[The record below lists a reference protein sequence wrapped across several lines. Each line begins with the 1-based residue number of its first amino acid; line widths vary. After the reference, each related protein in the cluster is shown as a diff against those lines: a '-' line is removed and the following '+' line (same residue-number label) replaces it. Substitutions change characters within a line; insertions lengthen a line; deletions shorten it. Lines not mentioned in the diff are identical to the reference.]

1 MTDKIIQRLCII
13 GVGLIGGSL
22 ARALKKSG
30 AVGEVVGAG
39 RDTTHL
45 EKAKAL
51 GVIDHF
57 ETDISLAVKDCDMVV
72 LAVPLG
78 AMQSVFEKIAAVKT
92 NDMVI
97 TDVGSAKASVVEA
110 AKNVFDTIPETLVPG
125 HPIAGTEKSGVEASF
140 AELYENRRIIITPL
154 ETSSSIA
161 VEKVRNMWQACGG
174 EVVETTT
181 EHHDE
186 VLAATS
192 HLPHML
198 AYSLVDTLAKMDAKS
213 EIFDFAAGGFRDFTR
228 IASSD
233 PAMWHDI
240 CIANSD
246 ALVKMINKFSNDLNL
261 LAEAIEKK
269 DSTYLKETFTR
280 AKKARDEFCEDKHLN
295 DSLE

>member
-1 MTDKIIQRLCII
+1 MNQQIINKLCII

-22 ARALKKSG
+22 ARALKKTG
-30 AVGEVVGAG
+30 AVSEVVGAG
-39 RDTTHL
+39 RDVAHL

-72 LAVPLG
+72 VAVPLG
-78 AMQSVFEKIAAVKT
+78 AMQSVFEKIAPVIT
-92 NDMVI
+92 SDMII
-97 TDVGSAKASVVEA
+97 TDVGSAKGSVVKA
-110 AKNVFDTIPETLVPG
+110 AQAAFKVIPETLVPG

-154 ETSSSIA
+154 ETSSVAAIS
-161 VEKVRNMWQACGG
+161 KVRSMWQACGADVI
-174 EVVETTT
+174 EITI

-198 AYSLVDTLAKMDAKS
+198 AFSLVDTLAKMDAKN

-233 PAMWHDI
+233 PDMWRDI
-240 CIANSD
+240 CLANGD
-246 ALVKMINKFSNDLNL
+246 ALVEMIKKFSDDLQL
-261 LAEAIEKK
+261 LSNAIEKN
-269 DSTYLKETFTR
+269 DSAYLKEVFSR
-280 AKKARDEFCEDKHLN
+280 AKKARDEFCDN
-295 DSLE
+295 

>member
-1 MTDKIIQRLCII
+1 MNKKIINKLCII

-22 ARALKKSG
+22 ARALKKAG
-30 AVGEVVGAG
+30 AVGEVVGSG
-39 RDTTHL
+39 RDVSHL

-57 ETDISLAVKDCDMVV
+57 ETDISQAVKGCDMVV
-72 LAVPLG
+72 VAVPLG
-78 AMQSVFEKIAAVKT
+78 AMQSVFEKIAPVIT

-97 TDVGSAKASVVEA
+97 TDVGSAKGSVVTA
-110 AKNVFDTIPETLVPG
+110 AQAAFKIIPDTLVPA

-140 AELYENRRIIITPL
+140 AELYENHRLIITPL
-154 ETSSSIA
+154 ETSSKNA
-161 VEKVRNMWQACGG
+161 VSKVRAMWQACGAD
-174 EVVETTT
+174 VIETSI

-198 AYSLVDTLAKMDAKS
+198 AFSLVDTLAKMDAKN

-233 PAMWHDI
+233 PDMWRDI
-240 CIANSD
+240 CLANGD
-246 ALVKMINKFSNDLNL
+246 ALVEMIKKFSDDLQL
-261 LAEAIEKK
+261 LSNAIENN
-269 DSTYLKETFTR
+269 DSTYLEEIFSR
-280 AKKARDEFCEDKHLN
+280 AKKARDEFC
-295 DSLE
+295 DSSFKD

>member
-1 MTDKIIQRLCII
+1 MSQQIINKLCII

-22 ARALKKSG
+22 ARALKKAG

-39 RDTTHL
+39 RDVAHL

-57 ETDISLAVKDCDMVV
+57 ETDISIAVKGCDMVV
-72 LAVPLG
+72 VAVPLG
-78 AMQSVFEKIAAVKT
+78 AMQSVFEKIAPVIT
-92 NDMVI
+92 NDMII
-97 TDVGSAKASVVEA
+97 TDVGSAKGSVVKA
-110 AKNVFDTIPETLVPG
+110 AQAAFKVIPETLVPG

-140 AELYENRRIIITPL
+140 PELYENRRIIITPL
-154 ETSSSIA
+154 ETSSATAIS
-161 VEKVRNMWQACGG
+161 KVSSMWQACGAD
-174 EVVETTT
+174 VIETTI

-198 AYSLVDTLAKMDAKS
+198 AFSLVDTLAKMDAKS

-233 PAMWHDI
+233 PDMWRDI
-240 CIANSD
+240 CLANGD
-246 ALVKMINKFSNDLNL
+246 ALVVMIKKFSDDLQL
-261 LAEAIEKK
+261 LSKAIENN
-269 DSTYLKETFTR
+269 DSAYLKETFSR
-280 AKKARDEFCEDKHLN
+280 AKKARDEFCDT
-295 DSLE
+295 